1 MERDRQLEF
10 NITPDISNEDLDIE
24 SDDVFLQSQLSV
36 TKIERRRQQ
45 LQEAHKRWRE
55 RNLERARE
63 WGRIRQAAY
72 RLRPDV
78 RERNIQYLR
87 QYYLEK
93 IKPKRIAQ
101 RANKKQTS
109 GESLG

>member
-10 NITPDISNEDLDIE
+10 NITPDVSNEDLDIE
-24 SDDVFLQSQLSV
+24 SDDLLLQSQLSV

-45 LQEAHKRWRE
+45 MREAHKRWRE
-55 RNLERARE
+55 NNLAGARE
-63 WGRIRQAAY
+63 RGRIRQAAY
-72 RLRPDV
+72 LLRPDV
-78 RERNIQYLR
+78 REHNLQYLR

-101 RANKKQTS
+101 RANKK
-109 GESLG
+109 LGNEGR